1 MRPSSLM
8 ASTSRCWAS
17 SSPRASDGEQTKDWF
32 WDDFETVHLS
42 DQLADLTGPKHMIA
56 KPLLQ
61 TVKAVASDQEPDLQG
76 PEAPARRNGPLGI
89 TCDRSACRLQVLR
102 LDLERVELGRVV
114 PEKLDRAIELCPQPL
129 VGIDDNAVAAF
140 HARPEILA
148 KLLADHCCASPC
160 RIEMGVEALF
170 QRHVENGSKIVGCAD
185 ARATCDGDYG
195 SRHMARRPVLAE
207 PAAPSTRMVVRSAST
222 SSP

>member
-17 SSPRASDGEQTKDWF
+17 SSPRASEGEQTKDWF

-89 TCDRSACRLQVLR
+89 ISDRSACRLQVLG
-102 LDLERVELGRVV
+102 LDLERVELGR
-114 PEKLDRAIELCPQPL
+114 
-129 VGIDDNAVAAF
+129 
-140 HARPEILA
+140 
-148 KLLADHCCASPC
+148 
-160 RIEMGVEALF
+160 
-170 QRHVENGSKIVGCAD
+170 GSLRNWTEQSNCTPSHLWGLM
-185 ARATCDGDYG
+185 TML
-195 SRHMARRPVLAE
+195 SQ
-207 PAAPSTRMVVRSAST
+207 PSTRAQKSSRNSSQIIAAPAQAASRWV
-222 SSP
+222 